1 MKKYY
6 IKPSIATMEI
16 ETTSIMAGS
25 MGVDGSGSQGGI
37 DTQSLAMA
45 THQNMCRRA
54 STSTRGS
61 MMTTATKSMTINN
74 TLQRRG

>member
-37 DTQSLAMA
+37 DTPKPGDG
-45 THQNMCRRA
+45 N
-54 STSTRGS
+54 TSKHVS
-61 MMTTATKSMTINN
+61 SHIYFDSWEYDDNSN
-74 TLQRRG
+74 EEYDY

>member
-25 MGVDGSGSQGGI
+25 TGVDDDGSQGSI
-37 DTQSLAMA
+37 DNPLLG
-45 THQNMCRRA
+45 NG
-54 STSTRGS
+54 STSKHASSRIYFDS
-61 MMTTATKSMTINN
+61 WEYDDCNEEDEY
-74 TLQRRG
+74 

>member
-25 MGVDGSGSQGGI
+25 TGVNGYGSQGGI
-37 DTQSLAMA
+37 DKPLP
-45 THQNMCRRA
+45 CD
-54 STSTRGS
+54 GS
-61 MMTTATKSMTINN
+61 ISKHAPSRIYFDSWEYDNDSN
-74 TLQRRG
+74 EEDEY

>member
-25 MGVDGSGSQGGI
+25 TGINGDGSQGGI
-37 DTQSLAMA
+37 D
-45 THQNMCRRA
+45 NPKPGDG
-54 STSTRGS
+54 STIKTCVVAHLLRLVGV
-61 MMTTATKSMTINN
+61 
-74 TLQRRG
+74 

>member
-37 DTQSLAMA
+37 DTPKPGDGSISK
-45 THQNMCRRA
+45 HA
-54 STSTRGS
+54 SSRIYFDS
-61 MMTTATKSMTINN
+61 WEYDDCNEEYDY
-74 TLQRRG
+74 

>member
-16 ETTSIMAGS
+16 GTTSIMAGS

-37 DTQSLAMA
+37 DTPKPGDG
-45 THQNMCRRA
+45 N
-54 STSTRGS
+54 TSKHVSSR
-61 MMTTATKSMTINN
+61 IYFDPWEYDDCNEEDEY
-74 TLQRRG
+74 

>member
-25 MGVDGSGSQGGI
+25 TGVNGDGSQGGI
-37 DTQSLAMA
+37 DNPLPGTG
-45 THQNMCRRA
+45 
-54 STSTRGS
+54 STSKHVSSRIYFDS
-61 MMTTATKSMTINN
+61 WEYDDCNEEDEY
-74 TLQRRG
+74 

>member
-16 ETTSIMAGS
+16 GTTSIMAGS

-37 DTQSLAMA
+37 DTPKPGDG
-45 THQNMCRRA
+45 N
-54 STSTRGS
+54 TSKHVSSRIYFDS
-61 MMTTATKSMTINN
+61 WEYDDCNEEDEY
-74 TLQRRG
+74 

>member
-25 MGVDGSGSQGGI
+25 TGVNGDGSQGGI
-37 DTQSLAMA
+37 DNPLPD
-45 THQNMCRRA
+45 N
-54 STSTRGS
+54 GS
-61 MMTTATKSMTINN
+61 ISKHVSSRIYFDSWEYDDNSN
-74 TLQRRG
+74 EEDEY

>member
-16 ETTSIMAGS
+16 GTTSIMAGS

-37 DTQSLAMA
+37 DNPLPD
-45 THQNMCRRA
+45 N
-54 STSTRGS
+54 GS
-61 MMTTATKSMTINN
+61 ISKHVSSRIYFDSWEYDDNSN
-74 TLQRRG
+74 EEDEY

>member
-25 MGVDGSGSQGGI
+25 TGIDGSGSQGGI
-37 DTQSLAMA
+37 D
-45 THQNMCRRA
+45 NPKPGDG
-54 STSTRGS
+54 ST
-61 MMTTATKSMTINN
+61 
-74 TLQRRG
+74 

>member
-25 MGVDGSGSQGGI
+25 MGVDA
-37 DTQSLAMA
+37 LVHKVA
-45 THQNMCRRA
+45 
-54 STSTRGS
+54 
-61 MMTTATKSMTINN
+61 
-74 TLQRRG
+74 

>member
-37 DTQSLAMA
+37 GTPKPGDG
-45 THQNMCRRA
+45 N
-54 STSTRGS
+54 TSKHVSSRIYFDS
-61 MMTTATKSMTINN
+61 WEYDDNSNEEYDY
-74 TLQRRG
+74 

>member
-25 MGVDGSGSQGGI
+25 TGIDGSGSQGDI
-37 DTQSLAMA
+37 DNPLLGTG
-45 THQNMCRRA
+45 
-54 STSTRGS
+54 STSKHASSRVYFDS
-61 MMTTATKSMTINN
+61 WEYDDCNEEDEY
-74 TLQRRG
+74 

>member
-37 DTQSLAMA
+37 DTPKPG
-45 THQNMCRRA
+45 TGN
-54 STSTRGS
+54 TSKHVSSRIYFDS
-61 MMTTATKSMTINN
+61 WEYDDCNEEDEY
-74 TLQRRG
+74 